1 MKRKIAL
8 AALVLLL
15 LFAAGCWNRVELEQ
29 RAIVAGFGAD
39 QSGEEGKIEITV
51 QVIKPGEIRAG
62 PAARGGS
69 PKAVVVYNSTGY
81 TFFDTLRNLTMLL
94 GKKLFVSEAKIMVVG
109 EELAREDIGKVTDF
123 YDRDHEL
130 STLNFLLIAQ
140 GEAREILET
149 EVGTEKIWAYGIA
162 DMVKA
167 MKAHGKAPATKVQD
181 FLDAVESKTTAPVAA
196 AVQVVRKEKEEGEG
210 EEKAGKEKAVL
221 PKDLKLS
228 GAAVF
233 RKYQLAG
240 WLDEKETR
248 GLLWVTGKI
257 KSGIIVAP
265 APGSE
270 DKLVAFEIIRASAR
284 IRPEMAGGN
293 LTVTV
298 EVKEEG
304 NLGEVQPDTVDIT
317 RPGVLKE
324 LEERKRAAI
333 EDEIIAAVIK
343 AQELNADIFG
353 FGEAVRRKYPRE
365 WKQLEDRWDEIFP
378 ALEVNMAVE
387 AKIRRTG
394 KITKT
399 AEPKP

>member
-15 LFAAGCWNRVELEQ
+15 LFVAGCWNRVELDQ

-39 QSGEEGKIEITV
+39 QAGEEGKIEITV
-51 QVIKPGEIRAG
+51 QIIKPGEIKAG
-62 PAARGGS
+62 PAARGG
-69 PKAVVVYNSTGY
+69 KAVVVYSSTGY
-81 TFFDTLRNLTMLL
+81 TFFDTLRNLAMVV
-94 GKKLFVSEAKIMVVG
+94 GKKLFLSEAKIMVVG

-130 STLNFLLIAQ
+130 STLNFLLIAK
-140 GEAREILET
+140 GEAREVLET
-149 EVGTEKIWAYGIA
+149 EMGTERIWAYGISG
-162 DMVKA
+162 MVKA
-167 MKAHGKAPATKVQD
+167 MTAHGKAPSTKVQD
-181 FLDAVESKTTAPVAA
+181 FLKAVESKTTAPVAA
-196 AVQVVRKEKEEGEG
+196 AVQVVRKEKEEGE
-210 EEKAGKEKAVL
+210 EEEKAVL

-233 RKYQLAG
+233 RRYQLAG

-248 GLLWVTGKI
+248 GLLWATGKI

-270 DKLVAFEIIRASAR
+270 DKLVAFEIIRAKGE
-284 IRPEMAGGN
+284 IEPEITDGN

-304 NLGEVQPDTVDIT
+304 NLGEVQPDSVDIT

-324 LEERKRAAI
+324 LEERKKAAI

-343 AQELNADIFG
+343 ARELNADIFG

-378 ALEVNMAVE
+378 TLEVNMAVE